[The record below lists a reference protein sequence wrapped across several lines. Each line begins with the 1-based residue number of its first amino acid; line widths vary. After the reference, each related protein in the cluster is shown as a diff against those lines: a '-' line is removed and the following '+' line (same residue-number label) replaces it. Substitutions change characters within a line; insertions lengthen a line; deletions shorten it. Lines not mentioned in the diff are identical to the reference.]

1 MTSIPAVSERIR
13 WVPRLGQ
20 TSQAAAWTFFAFGA
34 TQVLRLA
41 SNVLLAHLLF
51 PEAFGLTAIAGAI
64 LAGLQM
70 FSDIGLAPSLVRS
83 ARGEDP
89 AFRNTAWTLGVIR
102 GLILWAF
109 AAALAYPVGQFYDP
123 QLAKILPVAGSVC
136 LIAALASTSLAVLGR
151 RMHLRGVALLDLG
164 STALGIVITCV
175 WAWLSPTVWSIIGGA
190 LIAASVR
197 TIVSWGLI
205 AGHRDHFMLER
216 AAVTELFGFGR
227 WIFVST
233 LITFLALH
241 SDRLMVGR
249 LLTMAEVGVY
259 AIAMSLIVM
268 PRELISRLAGSV
280 QYPVLARCFRE
291 RPEHVGKLLTRTRL
305 ALMLLSQWAILAI
318 AMGAQ
323 GFFALLYDARY
334 ADAASL
340 SRWLSLSAF
349 IGALSITADRALLA
363 VGDSRALATSNFARA
378 IALFPGCLLGYMWF
392 GLPGFAVGLAGSAAA
407 GHCVLVLALI
417 SHGINVVLDDVWHI
431 ATFCTLL
438 ALPLLAAA
446 WLQLGTWFGID
457 VGQAV
462 CGLLVLLPLGA
473 IAAIRAT
480 ALMGLQRQLARAADR
495 GTERSPEASGRDGIA
510 STEGLA

>member
-151 RMHLRGVALLDLG
+151 RMHLRGVTLLDLG

-190 LIAASVR
+190 LFAAAAR
-197 TIVSWGLI
+197 TVISWMLVP
-205 AGHRDHFMLER
+205 GHRDRFMLER
-216 AAVTELFGFGR
+216 EAVREIMGFGR
-227 WIFVST
+227 WILIST
-233 LITFLALH
+233 IITFIVLQA
-241 SDRLMVGR
+241 DRL
-249 LLTMAEVGVY
+249 LLGKLFSIEDLGVY
-259 AIAMSLIVM
+259 SIAISLVVM
-268 PRELISRLAGSV
+268 PRDLVSRLASAV
-280 QYPVLARCFRE
+280 QFPMLARTARVEAHSMEAVLAQTRG
-291 RPEHVGKLLTRTRL
+291 PLLLFTL
-305 ALMLLSQWAILAI
+305 WIMLAI
-318 AMGAQ
+318 GLGAQ
-323 GFFALLYDARY
+323 SFFNLLYDSRY
-334 ADAASL
+334 EQAV
-340 SRWLSLSAF
+340 W
-349 IGALSITADRALLA
+349 ITQLLCVPIFFGVVMQTSGYALLA
-363 VGDSRALATSNFARA
+363 AGDSRGLAVSNGVRALSVVPA
-378 IALFPGCLLGYMWF
+378 CLVGYSLG
-392 GLPGFAVGLAGSAAA
+392 GLAGFIGGLAVSAVA
-407 GHCVLVLALI
+407 GHTAQIVALRRHGLQIAATDAWFVLAFNVLLWGPLWCAWSMPVFGTWHGIDLTIAALGASVLVPL
-417 SHGINVVLDDVWHI
+417 GIFTAARLRSLLKHRRG
-431 ATFCTLL
+431 ATF
-438 ALPLLAAA
+438 PRE
-446 WLQLGTWFGID
+446 GHVVPVI
-457 VGQAV
+457 QA
-462 CGLLVLLPLGA
+462 
-473 IAAIRAT
+473 
-480 ALMGLQRQLARAADR
+480 
-495 GTERSPEASGRDGIA
+495 E
-510 STEGLA
+510 